1 MIVYLLVTAVAF
13 GVALA
18 GMAVGVI
25 LSNRR
30 IKGSCG
36 GLASF
41 KDSDGNSI
49 CEACSNPSPDCRGE
63 PGHASADSAAP
74 EESTP
79 KESTVGAC

>member
-1 MIVYLLVTAVAF
+1 MNVFLITLAVF

-36 GLASF
+36 GLNNF
-41 KDSDGNSI
+41 RDSAGNPI
-49 CEACSNPSPDCRGE
+49 CEACRNPSPDCTGKPRE
-63 PGHASADSAAP
+63 PEAVAS
-74 EESTP
+74 E
-79 KESTVGAC
+79 

>member
-1 MIVYLLVTAVAF
+1 MTTFLITLGVF

-36 GLASF
+36 GLAGF
-41 KDSDGNSI
+41 KDKDGNSI
-49 CEACSNPSPDCRGE
+49 CEACTNPSPTCSG
-63 PGHASADSAAP
+63 
-74 EESTP
+74 TP
-79 KESTVGAC
+79 KETAEEAAEQHAGV